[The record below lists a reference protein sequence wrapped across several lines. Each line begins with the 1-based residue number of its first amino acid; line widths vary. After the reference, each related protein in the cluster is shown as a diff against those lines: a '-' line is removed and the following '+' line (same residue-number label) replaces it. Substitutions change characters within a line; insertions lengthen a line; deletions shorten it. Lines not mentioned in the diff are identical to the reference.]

1 MATWELQKID
11 KFMIKNNKFMSLF
24 GDAYLL
30 AAVKREKRPCF
41 WLRKRDWLSFPYFPA
56 DSAFPTLAS
65 LTPAAV
71 QTPRMSRI
79 SFRQLLLLAFVLI
92 ALVLSGAA
100 IQGLRM
106 LENFAGQSHRAAQN
120 ALQLTAAIQ
129 LIGERS
135 VDIERSARQYLV
147 LEDAALLERLGRAK
161 REALEAVKQLE
172 GLEMP
177 NFATTLA
184 SWRRTADD
192 LVAVLGEP
200 ADAERVGNAL
210 SRLSALNELLALQ
223 GRRAMEVHNRD
234 LLVELENNRVLLGW
248 QVAAAIVGSLIL
260 ALLFGRWL
268 VRPVARLERAIEGLG
283 ESRFDRS
290 IDILGPADL
299 RRIGRRLDWL
309 RQRLADLEAD
319 RLRVLRH
326 VSHELKTPLAAL
338 REGVALLE
346 DRVAGP
352 LSEAQVEIVK
362 ILQQNSLTLQ
372 ARIEALL
379 GYNAAA
385 FDARRLR
392 RQVFSPRALV
402 EQVVREQSLQWRSRD
417 AGVHVAGSAPPI
429 QADPEKLGIVIGN
442 LLSNAIAFTPA
453 GGKIRFLVSRE
464 DAALV
469 IECLDDGPGVAADD
483 AERIFDPFYQGTR
496 RPARAGSGSGIGLSI
511 VRELVVAHGGQVK
524 LMPSERGARF
534 RIEVP
539 YEN

>member
-1 MATWELQKID
+1 
-11 KFMIKNNKFMSLF
+11 
-24 GDAYLL
+24 
-30 AAVKREKRPCF
+30 
-41 WLRKRDWLSFPYFPA
+41 
-56 DSAFPTLAS
+56 
-65 LTPAAV
+65 
-71 QTPRMSRI
+71 MSRI

-106 LENFAGQSHRAAQN
+106 LEDFAGQSHRAAQN

-161 REALEAVKQLE
+161 REALEAVNQLE
-172 GLEMP
+172 DLEMP
-177 NFATTLA
+177 NFAATLA

-417 AGVHVAGSAPPI
+417 AGVQVAGSAPPI

-442 LLSNAIAFTPA
+442 LLSNAIGFTPA

-464 DAALV
+464 DAVLA
-469 IECLDDGPGVAADD
+469 IECLDDGPGVAVAD

>member
-1 MATWELQKID
+1 M
-11 KFMIKNNKFMSLF
+11 
-24 GDAYLL
+24 
-30 AAVKREKRPCF
+30 
-41 WLRKRDWLSFPYFPA
+41 
-56 DSAFPTLAS
+56 
-65 LTPAAV
+65 
-71 QTPRMSRI
+71 
-79 SFRQLLLLAFVLI
+79 
-92 ALVLSGAA
+92 
-100 IQGLRM
+100 
-106 LENFAGQSHRAAQN
+106 
-120 ALQLTAAIQ
+120 
-129 LIGERS
+129 
-135 VDIERSARQYLV
+135 
-147 LEDAALLERLGRAK
+147 
-161 REALEAVKQLE
+161 
-172 GLEMP
+172 
-177 NFATTLA
+177 
-184 SWRRTADD
+184 
-192 LVAVLGEP
+192 
-200 ADAERVGNAL
+200 
-210 SRLSALNELLALQ
+210 
-223 GRRAMEVHNRD
+223 
-234 LLVELENNRVLLGW
+234 
-248 QVAAAIVGSLIL
+248 AAAIVGSLIL

-417 AGVHVAGSAPPI
+417 AGVQVAGSAPPI

-442 LLSNAIAFTPA
+442 LLSNAIGFTPA

-464 DAALV
+464 DAVLA
-469 IECLDDGPGVAADD
+469 IECLDDGPGVAVAD